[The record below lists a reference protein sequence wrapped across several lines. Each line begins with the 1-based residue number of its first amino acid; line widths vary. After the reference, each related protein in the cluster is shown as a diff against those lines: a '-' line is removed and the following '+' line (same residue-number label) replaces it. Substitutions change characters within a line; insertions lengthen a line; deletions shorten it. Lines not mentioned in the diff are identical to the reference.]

1 MASLLLLRHG
11 RIPANRLG
19 RWHGS
24 TDSLPDW
31 RGRREIRRTA
41 RHLANTHPDLAAIYS
56 SPLKRCR
63 QTAESVGRR
72 LGLDPQIHDDLREYD
87 LGEWEDMRF
96 VDLAH
101 THDFFEQIARNP
113 DFAPPGGESLRAV
126 ATRTA
131 AALAEIHSTHPD
143 GARVLVVGHGAALG
157 AALGHLLG
165 GDPTRWTEYQI
176 ANCSLTELVLSPTP
190 YVNFFNTTGHL

>member
-11 RIPANRLG
+11 RIRANRQG

-24 TDSLPDW
+24 TDSEPDW

-41 RHLANTHPDLAAIYS
+41 RHVAAEHPDLAAIYS
-56 SPLKRCR
+56 SPLRRCR

-72 LGLDPQIHDDLREYD
+72 LGLTPQLHDDLREYD

-96 VDLAH
+96 ADLAL
-101 THDFFEQIARNP
+101 THDFFERIASDP

-126 ATRTA
+126 AIRTA
-131 AALAEIHSTHPD
+131 QALTEIEAAHT
-143 GARVLVVGHGAALG
+143 GGGRVLVVGHGAALG
-157 AALGHLLG
+157 AALGQLLG
-165 GDPTRWTEYQI
+165 GDPARWTEYQV

-190 YVNFFNTTGHL
+190 YVNFFNATGHL